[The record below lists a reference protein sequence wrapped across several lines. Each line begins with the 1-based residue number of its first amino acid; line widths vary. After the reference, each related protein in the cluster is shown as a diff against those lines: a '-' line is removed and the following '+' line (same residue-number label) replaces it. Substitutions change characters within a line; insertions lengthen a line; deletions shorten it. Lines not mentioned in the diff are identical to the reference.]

1 MFIFMF
7 GNDFGK
13 CGPIFEILSPWF
25 VGKFSMYTSQ
35 RFHLTCNMLLHDYRP
50 IFRFIS
56 ETIQDMATV
65 TMECQQEIVCG
76 MSNGTIF
83 NDVTRL
89 LPIFQ
94 GNTIIRLKI
103 SQTIGYTWER
113 HNYNRSFH
121 ATRPTQQH
129 KLEWPWVTLSDSE
142 IFNDA
147 EHRGAFFA
155 TAELLVKEYRLSTL
169 FYCGAVLCISAAYA
183 VMRCLSICPSVRLSV
198 CPSVTFVDHVKTNKH
213 IFEKNFYHRVAT
225 PF

>member
-1 MFIFMF
+1 MELHAVWCQHKVLHCVPPPKKVSHLMFIFMF

-113 HNYNRSFH
+113 HNTIGASTPPVLLNSISWNDH
-121 ATRPTQQH
+121 
-129 KLEWPWVTLSDSE
+129 EWLWVTAKFSTTRNIAEPFLQQLS
-142 IFNDA
+142 F
-147 EHRGAFFA
+147 
-155 TAELLVKEYRLSTL
+155 L
-169 FYCGAVLCISAAYA
+169 
-183 VMRCLSICPSVRLSV
+183 
-198 CPSVTFVDHVKTNKH
+198 
-213 IFEKNFYHRVAT
+213 
-225 PF
+225 

>member
-147 EHRGAFFA
+147 EHRGAFFCNSWA
-155 TAELLVKEYRLSTL
+155 SCKGVSFIDFVLLRR
-169 FYCGAVLCISAAYA
+169 GAMHKRGLCRHA
-183 VMRCLSICPSVRLSV
+183 VSVHLSV
-198 CPSVTFVDHVKTNKH
+198 CASVCLSVCHVRGSCQNK
-213 IFEKNFYHRVAT
+213 
-225 PF
+225 